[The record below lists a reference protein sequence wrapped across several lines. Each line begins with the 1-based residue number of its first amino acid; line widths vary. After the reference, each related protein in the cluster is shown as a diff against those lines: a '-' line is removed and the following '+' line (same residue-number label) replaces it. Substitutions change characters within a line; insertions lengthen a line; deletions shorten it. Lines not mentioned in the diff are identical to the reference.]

1 MQVVQGL
8 TEERYRA
15 GGRKDKLKC
24 RAEKERQE
32 AAGKRRHLIGL
43 VIGVAVSRLQPP
55 VRGPHGAAGEIAAG
69 DGSEKCSSRLKP
81 TPLNHQQGKRVTD
94 RKGRVCS

>member
-1 MQVVQGL
+1 MQVAQKKQGL

-24 RAEKERQE
+24 GAVKERQE

-55 VRGPHGAAGEIAAG
+55 VRGPHGAAGG
-69 DGSEKCSSRLKP
+69 DSSR
-81 TPLNHQQGKRVTD
+81 
-94 RKGRVCS
+94 GRRREMFL